1 VSDVE
6 YIPSNPPINSAR
18 INESRV
24 INTTLSLR
32 DRRQEPVVIPP
43 PPVDEKVEVQ
53 KAQRRHFEQ
62 PTQYAQDQVFRRT
75 QR

>member
-1 VSDVE
+1 MSDIE
-6 YIPSNPPINSAR
+6 IIPANPPINSAR

-43 PPVDEKVEVQ
+43 PPVDERVEVQ
-53 KAQRRHFEQ
+53 KAQRRSFVAPEISA
-62 PTQYAQDQVFRRT
+62 PEQVFRRT
-75 QR
+75 RR